1 MMIELGRE
9 RTALLVRRVAA
20 MAESVETAVQELKQ
34 VIQANDGTNV
44 ADRAFARRV
53 DQLISVF
60 YDDIGE
66 IRYIAIG
73 SLFDLFLIKVLYVER
88 VSRDASVLD
97 YLGGMLTR
105 YLYTREL
112 FPIVRGGRRFTFYL
126 SDLLDETQR
135 LTHFENLFEAYR
147 KFADN
152 ALFISGIFSASRR
165 GRRGVSRY
173 LDQSYYVSTGK
184 TCYRLAAQHKLADLT
199 QQRRTLTKLADYFE
213 IYMDALNEASER
225 YILGFDL
232 NLIADK
238 MLDNFNLYRRT
249 GEEKY
254 LENARRY
261 AAILRVD
268 QASFPALF
276 GDRPRA
282 VLLEGPPGP

>member
-1 MMIELGRE
+1 
-9 RTALLVRRVAA
+9 

-34 VIQANDGTNV
+34 VIQANDGINV

-88 VSRDASVLD
+88 GSRDASVLD

-135 LTHFENLFEAYR
+135 LTHFQNLFEAYR

-152 ALFISGIFSASRR
+152 ALFISGIFSASLRGGRR

-173 LDQSYYVSTGK
+173 LDRSYYVSTGK

-254 LENARRY
+254 LENARKY

-268 QASFPALF
+268 EARFPALF
-276 GDRPRA
+276 RRPRGT
-282 VLLEGPPGP
+282 VL